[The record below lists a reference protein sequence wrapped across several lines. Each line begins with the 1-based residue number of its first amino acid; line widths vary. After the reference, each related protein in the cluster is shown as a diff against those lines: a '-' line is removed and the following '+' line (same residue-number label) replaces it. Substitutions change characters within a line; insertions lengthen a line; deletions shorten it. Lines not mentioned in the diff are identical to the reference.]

1 MEAVAGLL
9 EEHAATL
16 LTAIDQV
23 VAGEVVAFDSL
34 KTAAAHMPMLAEGLS
49 GAIATQ
55 FPDQFTG

>member
-1 MEAVAGLL
+1 M
-9 EEHAATL
+9 ATL

-23 VAGEVVAFDSL
+23 VAGDVAAVGSL

-49 GAIATQ
+49 GAIATR